1 MSEKELKN
9 LRKEFINYQREK
21 DEAINSLERKIDSQ
35 INEINKNININEKD
49 KFDQNLQKNLDL
61 VQPFEK
67 EIDAGDPRPN
77 LFRAG
82 LKNSNKHLH
91 NLSNHELHQVK
102 SYLEMDHKKNV
113 KTIMDEPLGE
123 ILDNTINF
131 LAKSPD
137 SFETKYY
144 EAELLLNVHGD
155 DNTTMTKL
163 KVYFVALAL
172 FIRDDKNAI
181 YVGLSMIFLSIIIYF
196 INIITFK

>member
-1 MSEKELKN
+1 MSNKELKK
-9 LRKEFINYQREK
+9 LKSDFINYQRNK
-21 DEAINSLERKIDSQ
+21 DEAINSLERRIDKQ
-35 INEINKNININEKD
+35 ITEINKTIHKNNKD
-49 KFDQNLQKNLDL
+49 DLDQNLQKDLDL
-61 VQPFEK
+61 VKPFEK

-82 LKNSNKHLH
+82 LKNPNKHLQ
-91 NLSNHELHQVK
+91 NLSNHELHQIK
-102 SYLEMDHKKNV
+102 SYLEVDHKNKS
-113 KTIMDEPLGE
+113 KTIMDERLGE

-155 DNTTMTKL
+155 DKTTLTRL
-163 KVYFVALAL
+163 KVYLVALSL

-181 YVGLSMIFLSIIIYF
+181 YVGLSMIFLSIIIFF